1 MALVGKQI
9 IAKIVSVYVSYF
21 KCLSDLNYFSAKL
34 WFQVIFCL
42 ASEWKQQSCG
52 EENPAP
58 ECLVSLLLTQHLC
71 ARGPLTTIVGGCQM
85 EKLAKLKTQ

>member
-9 IAKIVSVYVSYF
+9 IAKIVSVHIREGGASYF

-42 ASEWKQQSCG
+42 ASEWQQSCG

-85 EKLAKLKTQ
+85 KKLV